1 MKVETLKD
9 LKKVILLCRETGVD
23 ILKVD
28 GIELV
33 LGSQPQPKAVKRSN
47 SPVENFSSAVGPDT
61 PIETPDELTPEQ
73 LMFYSA
79 SDQPGEI

>member
-1 MKVETLKD
+1 MTISTLKD
-9 LKKVILLCRETGVD
+9 LEKLINLMRKTGVD
-23 ILKVD
+23 IAKVD

-33 LGSQPQPKAVKRSN
+33 LGSVPAKAVKRSN
-47 SPVENFSSAVGPDT
+47 GSIETFSSIVGPDT

-79 SDQPGEI
+79 SDQPGEA